1 MSSAPTYSSST
12 GWLDVAIDDRVAL
25 VRMARPDGLNA
36 LSAAFLEDLRDCGL
50 WLQRRHELSAV
61 ILTGSAKGFS
71 AGADLRDP
79 GLRDRLK
86 LPMMERREHL
96 KLGPDLCRA
105 WEGIEAVTFAAVEGY
120 CIGGGMALALA
131 CDFRYAGR
139 SAHFRLPE
147 IELGINMSWRTL
159 PRLAA
164 LVGPA
169 RAKEITIFCE
179 RVGAEEALAI
189 GLIEKR
195 VDDGAALS
203 TALERARRVA
213 ELPPLPV
220 RMSKEAI
227 NAAALALAE
236 TASYMD
242 RDQYLVALSTEDRRE
257 AVTAY
262 LEKRKPD
269 FRGE

>member
-1 MSSAPTYSSST
+1 MYTSST
-12 GWLDVAIDDRVAL
+12 GWLDLKVEGRVAV

-36 LSAAFLEDLRDCGL
+36 LSASLLEDLRDCGL
-50 WLQRRHELSAV
+50 WLQRQPHLSAV
-61 ILTGSAKGFS
+61 VLTGGERGFS

-79 GLRDRLK
+79 VLRDRLK

-96 KLGPDLCRA
+96 KLGPDVCRA
-105 WEGIEAVTFAAVEGY
+105 WEDIEAVTFAAVEGY
-120 CIGGGMALALA
+120 CIGGALAIVLA

-147 IELGINMSWRTL
+147 VELGINMSWRTL

-179 RVGAEEALAI
+179 RVEADEALQI
-189 GLIEKR
+189 GLVEKL
-195 VDDGAALS
+195 VEDGAAFE
-203 TALERARRVA
+203 TALARARRVA
-213 ELPPLPV
+213 DLPPLPV

-227 NAAALALAE
+227 NAAVNALAD
-236 TASYMD
+236 TAIHMD
-242 RDQYLVALSTEDRRE
+242 RDQYLVTIATEDRRE
-257 AVTAY
+257 AVAAF
-262 LEKRKPD
+262 LEKRKGA
-269 FRGE
+269 FKGE